1 MIELS
6 QVSERVKICNSFNI
20 APDIQ
25 KLLIAN
31 RLIECGRLKQC
42 QLQGPS
48 VAFAHR
54 YLEKAQKCAITL
66 CVVPYNECLVTRKKG
81 H

>member
-6 QVSERVKICNSFNI
+6 HKVSERVKICNSFNI

-54 YLEKAQKCAITL
+54 YLEKLRNGQL
-66 CVVPYNECLVTRKKG
+66 HCVLYPIVNA
-81 H
+81 